1 MIDNHDPVA
10 RLEAV
15 IVEAKRLMA
24 QISILSDKVV
34 KDSETVE
41 SRTNKAVA
49 GINEASSSVPKDKV
63 EVRHV
68 WRVDPST
75 KQFVWSLAFVAIFSF
90 GLAWYLV
97 KSARDIGDDK
107 VAALIQT
114 QQERISELENKFA
127 KPVVK
132 KAKPKNKPKN

>member
-1 MIDNHDPVA
+1 MMDNHDPVA

-49 GINEASSSVPKDKV
+49 GINEASSNVPKDKV
-63 EVRHV
+63 QVNHV
-68 WRVDPST
+68 WHVDPPT

-114 QQERISELENKFA
+114 QQERITELENKLV

>member
-1 MIDNHDPVA
+1 MDNHDPVA

-49 GINEASSSVPKDKV
+49 GINEASSNVPKDKV

-75 KQFVWSLAFVAIFSF
+75 KEFVWMLILFGSLSF
-90 GLAWYLV
+90 GLGWFLV
-97 KSARDIGDDK
+97 SMGRDDSIKTLQSVVD
-107 VAALIQT
+107 T
-114 QQERISELENKFA
+114 QQERIRELENKLV

-132 KAKPKNKPKN
+132 KAKPKNKPKK